1 MNIVLFIVRLI
12 ARPAFGRWLK
22 TGLAF
27 LGGAAVEN
35 RRQKRRNEKR
45 LNRLRDR
52 KEETRKDVGK
62 KNAEKLRNSKD
73 W

>member
-12 ARPAFGRWLK
+12 TRPAFGRWLK

-27 LGGAAVEN
+27 LGGAAIEN
-35 RRQKRRNEKR
+35 RRQKRRNERRIGK
-45 LNRLRDR
+45 LKDR
-52 KEETRKDVGK
+52 KEEIRKDVRK
-62 KNAEKLRNSKD
+62 KNAKQLRNSKD